1 MMTALV
7 RCFPPASYEVQSLV
21 SSIRPEW
28 DLLIFPQGE
37 WLVLDANLLSCGF

>member
-7 RCFPPASYEVQSLV
+7 RCFPPAAYEVQSLV
-21 SSIRPEW
+21 RSIRPEW

-37 WLVLDANLLSCGF
+37 WLAL

>member
-7 RCFPPASYEVQSLV
+7 RCFPPAAYEVQSFV

-28 DLLIFPQGE
+28 DLLIFPRDE
-37 WLVLDANLLSCGF
+37 WLAL

>member
-1 MMTALV
+1 MMTVLV
-7 RCFPPASYEVQSLV
+7 RCFPPASCEVQLLV

-37 WLVLDANLLSCGF
+37 RLAL